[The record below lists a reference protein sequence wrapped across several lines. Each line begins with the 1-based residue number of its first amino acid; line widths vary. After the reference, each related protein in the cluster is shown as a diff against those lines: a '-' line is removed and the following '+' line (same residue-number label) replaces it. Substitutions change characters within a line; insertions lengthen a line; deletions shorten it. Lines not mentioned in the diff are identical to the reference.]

1 MFSFLP
7 TRKKGVCSRRL
18 LVYIVVFKFL
28 FNKCGKVSQQRAWR
42 RWKLHRKLFSRFFF
56 QRKCS
61 RSPLEG
67 TARRLQP
74 SVKQVEHSPPC
85 SLLDAAP
92 SPSPGPKPPAG
103 GENGEISWEIYPN
116 DRHKRFNCSLVRLI
130 RRWAFMGTR
139 IAAPSFC
146 SSPFSFGRNL
156 PRLLKF
162 SFVLVWS
169 IFLTTEGMTKKK
181 YKITWSLWNS
191 SWLVLHSTSQPEIP
205 SGSKIHVLPPFIF
218 LHLFFFFLEST
229 KLSEMD
235 LSVGG

>member
-1 MFSFLP
+1 MPGKWKKMFSFLP

-18 LVYIVVFKFL
+18 LVYIVVFEFL
-28 FNKCGKVSQQRAWR
+28 FNKYGEVSQQRAWQ
-42 RWKLHRKLFSRFFF
+42 RWNLHRKLFSRFFF

-74 SVKQVEHSPPC
+74 SVQRWGRWSTVLPAPCWMLLQAHPQVRNH
-85 SLLDAAP
+85 
-92 SPSPGPKPPAG
+92 PAG
-103 GENGEISWEIYPN
+103 GENGEIGWEIYPN

-146 SSPFSFGRNL
+146 SSPFSFGRKL

-169 IFLTTEGMTKKK
+169 IFLTTEGMTK
-181 YKITWSLWNS
+181 
-191 SWLVLHSTSQPEIP
+191 
-205 SGSKIHVLPPFIF
+205 
-218 LHLFFFFLEST
+218 
-229 KLSEMD
+229 
-235 LSVGG
+235 